1 MSGRFRLGT
10 GRKRKED
17 RMKTLVIA
25 EKPSVGRDIARVLGC
40 RKQADGAL
48 EGDRYI
54 VTWGLGHLVELA
66 DPEAYDP
73 KYREWKMEDLPM
85 MPEPFKLEVI
95 GQTAK
100 QFKAVRNQIHR
111 KDVGEI
117 VIATDAGRE
126 GELVARLILKKAGTD
141 KPLKR
146 LWISSVTDKA
156 IREGFAHLRD
166 GKEYEPLYD
175 AAMCRAEADWLVG
188 INATRAL
195 TCKYN
200 AQLSC
205 GRVQTPTLA
214 IIAKREK
221 EIREFVPKP
230 YYGLT
235 AYGTPGVTLTWRD
248 EKSGSY
254 RSFDKNRI
262 TALEKELLGKDGVVT
277 EVKRT
282 AKKTPAPLLYDLTE
296 LQREANRRFHYSAK
310 ETLNIMQRLYE
321 NHKVL
326 TYPRTD
332 SRYLSSDIVPT
343 LKERLRACGTG
354 PYRKLAGKLLNQTF
368 SAKASFVND
377 AKVSDHHAIIPTE
390 QFVSLEHMTI
400 DERRIYDLVVRRF
413 LAVLYPPFE
422 YEQVSLTVDIGGEI
436 FAAGG
441 KTVKAAGW
449 KEVYEAGGDDW
460 EGEETGR
467 DLEAGKA
474 VREQKLPSIGKG
486 DRFTGLHFTI
496 TEGKTKPPAPFTE
509 ATLLSAMENP
519 AAYMESGDKAMAK
532 TLGETG
538 GLGTVATRA
547 DIIEKLFK
555 SFLLEKRGEDIFLTS
570 KAKQLLELVPEDL
583 RKPELTA
590 DWEMR
595 LSKIAKGNLKRAAF
609 MKDIR
614 GYTVDLI
621 SQIRQGEGTFRHDNL
636 TNKRCPRCGKR
647 LLAVKGKNSE
657 LLVCQDRECGYR
669 ETVSRTSNARCPK
682 CHKKME
688 LRGHG
693 DGQIFVCRCGYKE
706 KLSSFQE
713 RRKKE
718 GAGVSK
724 RDVAR
729 YLNQQRKEAEAPLNN
744 AFAEALAK
752 LKK

>member
-1 MSGRFRLGT
+1 M
-10 GRKRKED
+10 KRKEKW
-17 RMKTLVIA
+17 MKTLVIA

-48 EGDRYI
+48 EGDKYI

-66 DPEAYDP
+66 DPESYDP
-73 KYREWKMEDLPM
+73 KYKEWKMEDLPM

-100 QFKAVRNQIHR
+100 QFKVVRNQIHR
-111 KDVGEI
+111 KDVREI

-262 TALEKELLGKDGVVT
+262 TALEKALRGKDGVVT

-368 SAKASFVND
+368 TAKASFVND

-441 KTVKAAGW
+441 KTVKSAGW
-449 KEVYEAGGDDW
+449 KEVYEADGDDW
-460 EGEETGR
+460 EDEETGQ

-474 VREQKLPSIGKG
+474 VREQKLPSIAKG
-486 DRFTGLHFTI
+486 DRFTGLHFTV

-519 AAYMESGDKAMAK
+519 VAYMESGDRAMAK

-621 SQIRQGEGTFRHDNL
+621 SQIKQGEGTFRHDNL

-657 LLVCQDRECGYR
+657 MLVCQDRECGYR

-688 LRGHG
+688 LRGKG

-729 YLNQQRKEAEAPLNN
+729 YLNQQKKEAEAPLNN

-752 LKK
+752 LKQ

>member
-66 DPEAYDP
+66 DPESYDP

-262 TALEKELLGKDGVVT
+262 TALEKELRGKDGVVT

-460 EGEETGR
+460 EDEETGR

-590 DWEMR
+590 DWETR

-657 LLVCQDRECGYR
+657 MLVCQDRECGYR

>member
-66 DPEAYDP
+66 DPESYDP

-262 TALEKELLGKDGVVT
+262 TALEKELRGKDGVVT

-460 EGEETGR
+460 EDEETGR

-647 LLAVKGKNSE
+647 RLAVKGKNSE
-657 LLVCQDRECGYR
+657 MLVCQDRECGYR

>member
-1 MSGRFRLGT
+1 
-10 GRKRKED
+10 
-17 RMKTLVIA
+17 MKTLVIA

-40 RKQADGAL
+40 RKQSDGAL
-48 EGDRYI
+48 EGDKYI

-66 DPEAYDP
+66 DPESYDP
-73 KYREWKMEDLPM
+73 KYKEWKMEDLPM
-85 MPEPFKLEVI
+85 MPDPFKLEVI

-100 QFKAVRNQIHR
+100 QFKVVRNQIHR
-111 KDVGEI
+111 KDVKEI

-262 TALEKELLGKDGVVT
+262 TSLEKALRGKDGVVT

-354 PYRKLAGKLLNQTF
+354 PYRKLAGRLLNQTF
-368 SAKASFVND
+368 TAKASFVND

-441 KTVKAAGW
+441 KTVKSSGW
-449 KEVYEAGGDDW
+449 KEVYEADGNDW
-460 EGEETGR
+460 EDEETGR

-474 VREQKLPSIGKG
+474 VREQKLPAIAKG
-486 DRFTGLHFTI
+486 DHFTGLHFTV

-519 AAYMESGDKAMAK
+519 VAYMESGDKTMAK

-621 SQIRQGEGTFRHDNL
+621 SQIKQGEGTFRHDNL

-657 LLVCQDRECGYR
+657 MLVCQDRECGYR

-688 LRGHG
+688 LRGKG

-729 YLNQQRKEAEAPLNN
+729 YLNQQKKEAEAPLNN

-752 LKK
+752 LKQ